1 MSEDT
6 NQFVNPNQTGFVNPT
21 LHLKITKQ
29 EQSHEQILLS
39 EKNKHELEILEKNH
53 KHEIKCKNKDLG
65 WLGFLFGGKELTAL
79 NISGFLIILLIII
92 GCYLTSKVFNNKEDI
107 DNVLKIWSII
117 TPIITLT
124 LGYIFGNK
132 STKPKK

>member
-1 MSEDT
+1 MDQET
-6 NQFVNPNQTGFVNPT
+6 NQFVNPDQTGFVNPIH
-21 LHLKITKQ
+21 HLKIAKQ
-29 EQSHEQILLS
+29 EQNHEQTLLS
-39 EKNKHELEILEKNH
+39 EKNKHELEVLEKKQ

-79 NISGFLIILLIII
+79 NISGFLIILLILI
-92 GCYLTSKVFNNKEDI
+92 GCYLTSKVFKSTVDI

-124 LGYIFGNK
+124 LGYIFGSK
-132 STKPKK
+132 STKSKK